1 MSEETESAGLGDGLS
16 PETTAQT
23 TETTETTES
32 TGLDFSSPDT
42 YKQFV
47 ETLPEDIRGYKAFQ
61 ETENLQSLANQLVN
75 AQSALGKKRL
85 EAPSEDWTDDN
96 WNEFYSNM
104 RPENDEYTVSEVSEL
119 SLPEE
124 LQGQNIDLP
133 DDGIQQMVDLAG
145 QMGLTQRQ
153 FDIMYQTTVQN
164 LMQGNQQN
172 SQGVD
177 QALKDY
183 RASLSADWQADFD
196 VNLKQSKEAF
206 SALAQDIPEL
216 NELVQ
221 DPTIANHPG
230 MLKLFHKVAQV
241 SGDSLPSLAN
251 NPANG
256 FGENSALNIQAQIR
270 DLDSTHNDL
279 IMSNPAQMNPADRAK
294 RDQILQ
300 KRTELY
306 TKLYG

>member
-16 PETTAQT
+16 PEATAQ
-23 TETTETTES
+23 TTETTES

-104 RPENDEYTVSEVSEL
+104 RPENDEYSVAEIG
-119 SLPEE
+119 E
-124 LQGQNIDLP
+124 LQLP
-133 DDGIQQMVDLAG
+133 DELADAPHPELHEDGIQQMVDLAG

-164 LMQGNQQN
+164 LMKGNQMN

-177 QALKDY
+177 ESLKEY
-183 RASLSADWQADFD
+183 RATLSADWQADFD
-196 VNLKQSKEAF
+196 VNIKQSKEAF
-206 SALAQDIPEL
+206 AALAQDIPEL

-241 SGDSLPSLAN
+241 TGDSLPSMSN

-256 FGENSALNIQAQIR
+256 FGENSAINIRSQIQDIDAQ
-270 DLDSTHNDL
+270 NQEL
-279 IMSNPAQMNPADRAK
+279 ILTEPSQLKPLDRAK
-294 RDQILQ
+294 REQLLQ
-300 KRTELY
+300 KRAELY
-306 TKLYG
+306 NKLYS

>member
-1 MSEETESAGLGDGLS
+1 MSEETESTGLGDGLS
-16 PETTAQT
+16 PEATTPQT
-23 TETTETTES
+23 TESAPS

-104 RPENDEYTVSEVSEL
+104 RPENDEYTVAEISEL

-124 LQGQNIDLP
+124 LQGQNLDLP
-133 DDGIQQMVDLAG
+133 DEGVQQMVDLAG

-177 QALKDY
+177 QALKEY

-251 NPANG
+251 DPANG
-256 FGENSALNIQAQIR
+256 FGENNAINIRSQLR
-270 DLDSTHNDL
+270 DIDVQNQEL
-279 IMSNPAQMNPADRAK
+279 IMSEPSMLKPADRVK
-294 RDQILQ
+294 REQLLQ
-300 KRTELY
+300 KRAELY
-306 TKLYG
+306 SKLYS

>member
-1 MSEETESAGLGDGLS
+1 MSEEIESTGLGDGLS
-16 PETTAQT
+16 PETTEQ
-23 TETTETTES
+23 TTETTES

-104 RPENDEYTVSEVSEL
+104 RPENDEYTVAEISEL

-124 LQGQNIDLP
+124 LQGQNLDLP
-133 DDGIQQMVDLAG
+133 DEGVQQMVDLAG

-164 LMQGNQQN
+164 LMQNNQQN
-172 SQGVD
+172 SQDVEG
-177 QALKDY
+177 ALKDY

-251 NPANG
+251 DPANG
-256 FGENSALNIQAQIR
+256 FGENNAINIRSQLR
-270 DLDSTHNDL
+270 DIDVQNQEL
-279 IMSNPAQMNPADRAK
+279 IMSEPSMLKPADRVK
-294 RDQILQ
+294 REQLLQ
-300 KRTELY
+300 KRAELY
-306 TKLYG
+306 SKLYS

>member
-1 MSEETESAGLGDGLS
+1 MSEEETQSAGLGDGMVADT
-16 PETTAQT
+16 PETTQP
-23 TETTETTES
+23 TES

-96 WNEFYSNM
+96 WNDFYSNM
-104 RPENDEYTVSEVSEL
+104 RPENDEYTVAEVSEL
-119 SLPEE
+119 TLPEE
-124 LQGQNIDLP
+124 LQGQNVDLP

-164 LMQGNQQN
+164 LMQNNKDGDTNLAE
-172 SQGVD
+172 S
-177 QALKDY
+177 LKTY
-183 RASLSADWQADFD
+183 KAALSADWQDSMD
-196 VNLKQSKEAF
+196 VNIKQSKQAF
-206 SALAQDIPEL
+206 TALAQEIPEL

-230 MLKLFHKVAQV
+230 MLKLFHKLATAT
-241 SGDSLPSLAN
+241 GDLIPSMSN

-256 FGENSALNIQAQIR
+256 FGENSAISIQAQIR
-270 DLDSTHNDL
+270 DLDSANQEL
-279 IMSNPAQMNPADRAK
+279 IMSEPAMLKPADRAK

-306 TKLYG
+306 SKLYG

>member
-1 MSEETESAGLGDGLS
+1 MSEETEPTGLGDGLS
-16 PETTAQT
+16 PEPTTPQT
-23 TETTETTES
+23 TESTPS

-47 ETLPEDIRGYKAFQ
+47 ETLPEDIRGYKAFA

-104 RPENDEYTVSEVSEL
+104 RPENDEYTVAEISEL

-124 LQGQNIDLP
+124 FQGQNLDLP
-133 DDGIQQMVDLAG
+133 DDGVQQMVDLAG

-164 LMQGNQQN
+164 LMQNNQQS

-177 QALKDY
+177 ESLKEY

-206 SALAQDIPEL
+206 AALAQDIPEL

-221 DPTIANHPG
+221 DPTLANHPG
-230 MLKLFHKVAQV
+230 ILKLFHKIAQV

-256 FGENSALNIQAQIR
+256 FGENNAINIRSQLR
-270 DLDSTHNDL
+270 DIDVQNQEL
-279 IMSNPAQMNPADRAK
+279 IMSEPSMLKPADRVK
-294 RDQILQ
+294 REQLLQ
-300 KRTELY
+300 KRAELY
-306 TKLYG
+306 SKLYS

>member
-1 MSEETESAGLGDGLS
+1 MSEETESTGLGDGLS
-16 PETTAQT
+16 PQATTP
-23 TETTETTES
+23 ETTES
-32 TGLDFSSPDT
+32 SGLDFSSPDT

-104 RPENDEYTVSEVSEL
+104 RPENDEYNVAELSEL

-133 DDGIQQMVDLAG
+133 DDGVQQMVDLAG

-153 FDIMYQTTVQN
+153 FDIMYKTTVQN
-164 LMQGNQQN
+164 IMQGNQQN

-177 QALKDY
+177 ESLKEY

-196 VNLKQSKEAF
+196 VNIKQSKEAF
-206 SALAQDIPEL
+206 AALAQDIPEL
-216 NELVQ
+216 SDLVQ

-241 SGDSLPSLAN
+241 SGDSLPSLSS

-256 FGENSALNIQAQIR
+256 FGENNAINIRGQIR
-270 DLDSTHNDL
+270 DIDAQNQEL
-279 IMSNPAQMNPADRAK
+279 ILSNPSQLTQPDRFK
-294 RDQILQ
+294 REQLLQ
-300 KRTELY
+300 KRAELY
-306 TKLYG
+306 NKLYS

>member
-1 MSEETESAGLGDGLS
+1 MSEETEPTGLGDGLS
-16 PETTAQT
+16 PEPTTPQT
-23 TETTETTES
+23 TESTPS

-47 ETLPEDIRGYKAFQ
+47 ETLPEDIRGYKAFT

-104 RPENDEYTVSEVSEL
+104 RPENDEYTVAEISEL

-124 LQGQNIDLP
+124 FQGQNLDLP
-133 DDGIQQMVDLAG
+133 DDGVQQMVDLAG

-164 LMQGNQQN
+164 LMQNNQQS

-177 QALKDY
+177 ESLKEY

-206 SALAQDIPEL
+206 AALAQDIPEL

-221 DPTIANHPG
+221 DPTLANHPG
-230 MLKLFHKVAQV
+230 ILKLFHKIAQV

-256 FGENSALNIQAQIR
+256 FGENNAINIRSQLR
-270 DLDSTHNDL
+270 DIDVQNQEL
-279 IMSNPAQMNPADRAK
+279 IMSEPSMLKPADRVK
-294 RDQILQ
+294 REQLLQ
-300 KRTELY
+300 KRAELY
-306 TKLYG
+306 SKLYS

>member
-1 MSEETESAGLGDGLS
+1 MSEETESTGLGDGLS
-16 PETTAQT
+16 PEATTPQT
-23 TETTETTES
+23 TESAPS

-104 RPENDEYTVSEVSEL
+104 RPENDEYTVAEISEL

-124 LQGQNIDLP
+124 FQDQSLDLP
-133 DDGIQQMVDLAG
+133 DEGIQQMVDLAG

-164 LMQGNQQN
+164 LMKNNCSLRWYIVSRQN
-172 SQGVD
+172 KHR
-177 QALKDY
+177 L
-183 RASLSADWQADFD
+183 
-196 VNLKQSKEAF
+196 
-206 SALAQDIPEL
+206 
-216 NELVQ
+216 
-221 DPTIANHPG
+221 
-230 MLKLFHKVAQV
+230 
-241 SGDSLPSLAN
+241 
-251 NPANG
+251 
-256 FGENSALNIQAQIR
+256 
-270 DLDSTHNDL
+270 
-279 IMSNPAQMNPADRAK
+279 
-294 RDQILQ
+294 
-300 KRTELY
+300 
-306 TKLYG
+306 

>member
-16 PETTAQT
+16 PEATAQ
-23 TETTETTES
+23 TTETTES

-47 ETLPEDIRGYKAFQ
+47 DTLPEDIRGYKAFQ

-104 RPENDEYTVSEVSEL
+104 RPENDEYTVAEIGEMN
-119 SLPEE
+119 LPEE
-124 LQGQNIDLP
+124 FAEMPHPDLH
-133 DDGIQQMVDLAG
+133 DEGIQQMVDLAG

-153 FDIMYQTTVQN
+153 FDIMYQATVQN
-164 LMQGNQQN
+164 LMQGNQQS

-177 QALKDY
+177 ESLKGY
-183 RASLSADWQADFD
+183 KASLSADWQGDFD

-206 SALAQDIPEL
+206 TALAQDIPEL

-241 SGDSLPSLAN
+241 TGDTLPALSN

>member
-1 MSEETESAGLGDGLS
+1 MSEETEPTGLGDGLS
-16 PETTAQT
+16 PEPTTPQT
-23 TETTETTES
+23 TESTPS

-61 ETENLQSLANQLVN
+61 ETENLQSLANQFVN

-104 RPENDEYTVSEVSEL
+104 RPENDEYTVAEISEL

-124 LQGQNIDLP
+124 FKDQSLDLP
-133 DDGIQQMVDLAG
+133 DEGIQQMVDLAG

-164 LMQGNQQN
+164 LMHNNQQS
-172 SQGVD
+172 SQTVD
-177 QALKDY
+177 EALKEY
-183 RASLSADWQADFD
+183 RASLSADWKADFD

-206 SALAQDIPEL
+206 AALAQDIPEL

-221 DPTIANHPG
+221 DPTLANHPG
-230 MLKLFHKVAQV
+230 LIKLFHKVAQV
-241 SGDSLPSLAN
+241 SGDSLPSLTN

-256 FGENSALNIQAQIR
+256 FAENSAINIRSQIQEI
-270 DLDSTHNDL
+270 DTQHQEL
-279 IMSNPAQMNPADRAK
+279 ILSDPAQMKPLDRAK
-294 RDQILQ
+294 REQLLQ
-300 KRTELY
+300 KRAELY
-306 TKLYG
+306 NKLYS